1 MSSAKVDFWRG
12 WNTIMRGRD
21 ALANNTSTTKWSGS
35 QPPMISD
42 ERGNF
47 CGNSRLVRKLTHT
60 IYGGYLQIAAPEQRV
75 HATSYRI
82 NLAHRECPYSYIV
95 LQHVGL
101 LCAQEWAVH
110 PIGRATMKPA
120 NRWKSL
126 LWLSC
131 FPGKDSH
138 GNTKKVRFV
147 LKQWCRGVKILEYVL
162 RKGRRNCPRTHEVL
176 LFSGMSTSV
185 DKATHRTCEKLNVKY
200 HENKLKLIMLYKLVA
215 LKRVSIPPV
224 RLAWKFRRPNKCI

>member
-1 MSSAKVDFWRG
+1 
-12 WNTIMRGRD
+12 
-21 ALANNTSTTKWSGS
+21 
-35 QPPMISD
+35 MIAD

-60 IYGGYLQIAAPEQRV
+60 IYGGYLQIAALEQRV

-82 NLAHRECPYSYIV
+82 NLAHRECPYSSIFH
-95 LQHVGL
+95 QHVGL
-101 LCAQEWAVH
+101 LCAQERAFH
-110 PIGRATMKPA
+110 PIGRTTMKPA

-147 LKQWCRGVKILEYVL
+147 LRQWCREVQTLEFL
-162 RKGRRNCPRTHEVL
+162 FRKRPTCRRIQFCYFWACRL
-176 LFSGMSTSV
+176 TSL
-185 DKATHRTCEKLNVKY
+185 KATHRSCEKLNVKY
-200 HENKLKLIMLYKLVA
+200 GENKLKLYA
-215 LKRVSIPPV
+215 LLICSTQKSFDSTCPACLEVS
-224 RLAWKFRRPNKCI
+224 KTK